1 MIVANINNIN
11 TKNIDELITNKD
23 LDNII
28 LNTIKSRKNIR
39 KRPDCLVIYHYLSK
53 LLPNSE
59 INKKNI

>member
-39 KRPDCLVIYHYLSK
+39 KRPDCPVIYHYLSK

-59 INKKNI
+59 INEKNI